1 MCVCGGGCVGVG
13 VEAMCLL
20 GTADPDV
27 SWLYS
32 RLSGILLSS
41 QLRELSGLACSTWCR
56 FLGMQVA
63 GTLGDSA
70 GDMGCVKISVVGA
83 LPGACDPASRE
94 KKVGNV
100 GCSLS
105 DYF

>member
-1 MCVCGGGCVGVG
+1 MCGG

-32 RLSGILLSS
+32 RLSGILSSS
-41 QLRELSGLACSTWCR
+41 QLRELSGLAGGTWCW

-70 GDMGCVKISVVGA
+70 GDMGRVKISVVGA
-83 LPGACDPASRE
+83 LPGACDPAVLE
-94 KKVGNV
+94 KRKWGVLIV
-100 GCSLS
+100 LCPIIFSL
-105 DYF
+105 